1 MFPVLVLIVW
11 GCCQSVRLFTESNRN
26 ARLRVLVP
34 VIGLMLGL
42 LLLLNQWCFWQ
53 PRRDKI
59 LNETNA
65 NGLNMANSD
74 ALLRVWSK
82 ALAAELAW

>member
-1 MFPVLVLIVW
+1 
-11 GCCQSVRLFTESNRN
+11 VRLFTESNRN

-65 NGLNMANSD
+65 NGLNMANSN